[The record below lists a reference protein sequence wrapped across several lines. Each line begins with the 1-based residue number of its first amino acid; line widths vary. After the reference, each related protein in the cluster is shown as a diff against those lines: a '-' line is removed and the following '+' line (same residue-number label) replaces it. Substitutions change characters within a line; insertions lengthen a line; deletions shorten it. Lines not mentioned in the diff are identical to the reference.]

1 MEIHAVDAVT
11 WHGADD
17 EVLAAR
23 VVEDFEAFAELY
35 RRHASVTYKAVRART
50 PSNDVAEDITA
61 QVFLKA
67 LINANDWRGEGTY
80 RAWIFRIARDSISTW
95 RAQERRRGVLE
106 MVEDLESRSERRA
119 P

>member
-17 EVLAAR
+17 EVLSRRAR
-23 VVEDFEAFAELY
+23 K
-35 RRHASVTYKAVRART
+35 RPMSPAVRART